1 MLPDVSKEMLQ
12 KEIHLDALQL
22 DDDTKYFVYL
32 LNFIILWTN
41 NGEEWVEPD
50 CKKLWSLF
58 DWILYEKR
66 KISNQKVIIMRKA
79 KKEKRIKSVHNYY
92 SCKNHNNLFKNFNFN

>member
-50 CKKLWSLF
+50 CKALLSIFLEECFK
-58 DWILYEKR
+58 
-66 KISNQKVIIMRKA
+66 QVIPDRERRVCIW
-79 KKEKRIKSVHNYY
+79 KRIKVDV
-92 SCKNHNNLFKNFNFN
+92 